1 MKTNALLLLSFGA
14 LLAAACDSGN
24 QRSAP
29 ATTAEA
35 PSVAEAS
42 SAELN
47 ADSVSNANLAAVAHQ
62 PQMDTSVTKL
72 GTEAT
77 GGIVAKGAALIT
89 ASDCTTCHKE
99 QEKLIGPA
107 YVAVAEKY
115 PDTEANITM
124 LAGKI
129 IKGGKGNWGDIP
141 MTAHPQ
147 VSVADAKEMTRYIL
161 SLK

>member
-1 MKTNALLLLSFGA
+1 MKTTALFLLSISA

-24 QRSAP
+24 KRSGA
-29 ATTAEA
+29 ATES

-47 ADSVSNANLAAVAHQ
+47 ADSVSNANLAAVA
-62 PQMDTSVTKL
+62 
-72 GTEAT
+72 
-77 GGIVAKGAALIT
+77 KGAALIT

-99 QEKLIGPA
+99 KAKLIGPA

-124 LAGKI
+124 LAGRI

-141 MTAHPQ
+141 MTAHPN
-147 VSVADAKEMTRYIL
+147 VSEADAKEMARYIL
-161 SLK
+161 ALK